1 MLNSFSS
8 RVLYLRTSSRAA
20 HPLKGRHVDLAHNCK
35 MENQGYRA
43 WSRTTGFFFFMT
55 MFKMVSLFQGY
66 AGLFPARVI
75 LFLSLQER
83 KLDSRM

>member
-1 MLNSFSS
+1 MSTWHIIAKWRIRAIGRG
-8 RVLYLRTSSRAA
+8 RVRQ
-20 HPLKGRHVDLAHNCK
+20 D
-35 MENQGYRA
+35 
-43 WSRTTGFFFFMT
+43 FFFMT

>member
-1 MLNSFSS
+1 
-8 RVLYLRTSSRAA
+8 
-20 HPLKGRHVDLAHNCK
+20 
-35 MENQGYRA
+35 
-43 WSRTTGFFFFMT
+43 MT

-75 LFLSLQER
+75 LFLSLQEG